1 MGAAALSCTVLGF
14 AVLSCG
20 ADVESPPPP
29 PDSAAAADR
38 SVLPSVQGFLS
49 RLFEAGRTGDRGGW
63 TAGLSGRDPDFTAE
77 ARTLWGNLR
86 QLDLDR
92 LDVRL
97 TGAEKPPSATGSAR
111 LGPDA
116 RTWQITL
123 SWRLTGESAP
133 AAHDVWVTVAPGPA
147 GLQLAGL
154 DDAPPAPSGSVHA
167 AEPLWWRHG
176 VTRIDRGDLI
186 LLLGAGQAP
195 TRWTELVATSVAD
208 ARTRLPAPL
217 AHRWPGRIV
226 VEVPGSVEDFATVL
240 GADRSTYAGTAAV
253 TRAEGPNTRAA
264 LRIVVNPALAQRP
277 VLERRLTLTHE
288 TVHVATDSAQ
298 SPAPLWAVE
307 GLAEFVAY
315 RAQPGARRSTRHELG
330 VALAAEGMPT
340 AWPADR
346 AFDAGAGQAAAA
358 YAQAWIACDVIAR
371 DHSNAALGDFYG
383 RLDDGDSVATAARRA
398 LHTDEATLLAAWRAE
413 LGRVRA
419 STRVP

>member
-1 MGAAALSCTVLGF
+1 MLGSAL
-14 AVLSCG
+14 LSCG
-20 ADVESPPPP
+20 ADPAPSPVGSADPASSPAFAARSALPP
-29 PDSAAAADR
+29 AQ
-38 SVLPSVQGFLS
+38 VFLS
-49 RLFEAGRTGDRGGW
+49 QLFEAGRTGDRRGW
-63 TAGLSGRDPDFTAE
+63 TAGLSGRDPAFVGE
-77 ARTLWGNLR
+77 ARTLWRNLR
-86 QLDLDR
+86 QLELDR

-97 TGAEKPPSATGSAR
+97 TGAEKPLSATASAR
-111 LGPDA
+111 LGPHA
-116 RTWQITL
+116 RTWQVTM
-123 SWRLTGESAP
+123 SWRLTGERAP
-133 AAHDVWVTVAPGPA
+133 AEHDVWVTVAPGPA

-154 DDAPPAPSGSVHA
+154 DDGPPAPPGSGREA
-167 AEPLWWRHG
+167 QPLWWRHG
-176 VTRIDRGDLI
+176 VTRIDRGGLI

-195 TRWTELVATSVAD
+195 TQWTELVAASVAD
-208 ARTRLPAPL
+208 ARAHLPAPL
-217 AHRWPGRIV
+217 VRRWPGRVV

-315 RAQPGARRSTRHELG
+315 RAQPSARRSTRHELG
-330 VALAAEGMPT
+330 TALASDGVPT
-340 AWPADR
+340 GWPADR
-346 AFDAGAGQAAAA
+346 AFGAGAGQVRAT

-371 DHSNAALGDFYG
+371 DHSSAALGDFYT

-398 LHTDEATLLAAWRAE
+398 LHTDEGTLLAAWRSE
-413 LGRVRA
+413 LARVRA
-419 STRVP
+419 SSRVR